1 MVGRALLVL
10 ADENPDGPQGWHGLL
25 TGAHEFFEIPSEH
38 SSLLREPHATA
49 LAALV
54 QTELDR
60 VSQ

>member
-1 MVGRALLVL
+1 LLVL

-25 TGAHEFFEIPSEH
+25 TGSHEFFEIPSEH

-49 LAALV
+49 LAAIV